1 MILSEKD
8 IELCNKKRD
17 NHNKLLF
24 GFMLGYFKTNIN
36 FPSSDKELSRELTI
50 QISSELNTPLTFIEN
65 LDWSDRITKRFRK
78 QIRVY
83 LSYREPNS
91 KNSEEFIKYLVEEIL
106 PNGPSEALLSEQA
119 RQYFENSK
127 VEAFKEKQLQRHIN
141 SAKYQF
147 EQNLFQSINNSFSF
161 DDTKLIDKVLL
172 AIEKTSE
179 DGIISLSELKND
191 IPGARIKHVNY
202 AIKRI
207 ELLNKIKIP
216 KSILENINRKV
227 LVGYYD
233 RIMALSPSNILEFNT
248 NAKYGIMAIFF
259 HIKLQI
265 MLDLLAD
272 TFIKL
277 VHRMR
282 TSATKFVD
290 KNLLKEIKRVEGKLN
305 ILEKLAV
312 TSVKNPDHSIK
323 DKIYQAVSKEKLLEV
338 INDLKH
344 RGKWYEQQIQ
354 TKIHS
359 NYAHGSRIVLLAILK
374 TLLLKE
380 DHKDYKPILEA
391 IDFIKK
397 FANES
402 DSENYL
408 TTPPIK
414 DVISSDWEYMIVI
427 KTKKKEVINKYNYE
441 IAVLEKLK
449 ELLVYKAIWI
459 ENSYRYRNPNDDTPK
474 DYDAKKEEYCQML
487 GLPTTAKVFIDQLK
501 TLQKDKLK
509 SLNYSILNNE
519 LVKIKQN
526 TTKKNILIT
535 PSEAQQEPENID
547 KLQNEIVKQFL
558 SINLIDILKECDL
571 LIDFTNE
578 MKTIARSSNISQDD
592 LRKRLLLCIYGIGSN
607 TGLKRISI
615 ANGDVKYSDLRYVK
629 KRFINKTNLSNAIR
643 VIVNKVLD
651 IRDKRVWKEAT
662 TTVACDST
670 QVSAWDQNLI
680 NEWHYRYKGKGVM
693 IYWHVDKKAL
703 CIYSQLKSCSSSEVG
718 SMIKGVIDHDTA
730 MNMNRVFVDTHG
742 QSVLGFAVSY
752 LLGFDLLPRF
762 KGINTQKL
770 CGVTSDDKNIYPN
783 IAKIIKGTI
792 NWKLIEENYDEV
804 LKYIVALKL
813 GIIEPS
819 VLVKRFSKENYTH
832 PIYKAFIEI
841 GKANRTIFLCNYL
854 ESEELRIEINE
865 GLNVVERLN
874 NVMDFIFY
882 GKLGELK
889 TNKTDEQ
896 ELSVL
901 CLHLLQACM
910 VYINTLIIQQTIFKL
925 DLLKKFGE
933 ADYRALTPLLS
944 AHINPYGLFPI
955 DFNSRISINTELSS
969 EVR

>member
-1 MILSEKD
+1 MLILSDKD

-24 GFMLGYFKTNIN
+24 GIMLGYFKTHIN

-65 LDWSDRITKRFRK
+65 LDWSDRITKRFCK
-78 QIRVY
+78 QIRVH
-83 LSYREPNS
+83 LDYREPNS
-91 KNSEEFIKYLVEEIL
+91 KDSEEFIKYLVDKIL
-106 PNGPSEALLSEQA
+106 PNSPSDALLLEQT
-119 RQYFENSK
+119 RKYFENSK
-127 VEAFKEKQLQRHIN
+127 VEAFKEKQLQRYIN

-147 EQNLFQSINNSFSF
+147 EQKLFQSINNSFSSE
-161 DDTKLIDKVLL
+161 DTKLIDKVLL
-172 AIEKTSE
+172 AIEKISE

-207 ELLNKIKIP
+207 ELISKIKIP

-227 LVGYYD
+227 LVEYYD
-233 RIMALSPSNILEFNT
+233 RIMDLSPSNILEFDT

-312 TSVKNPDHSIK
+312 TSVENPDHSIK
-323 DKIYQAVSKEKLLEV
+323 DKIYEAVSKEKLLEV

-402 DSENYL
+402 NSENYL

-414 DVISSDWEYMIVI
+414 NVISSDWESMVVI
-427 KTKKKEVINKYNYE
+427 KTKKKEVTNKYNYE

-459 ENSYRYRNPNDDTPK
+459 ENSYRYRNPNDDMPK

-509 SLNYSILNNE
+509 SLNSSIL
-519 LVKIKQN
+519 
-526 TTKKNILIT
+526 
-535 PSEAQQEPENID
+535 
-547 KLQNEIVKQFL
+547 
-558 SINLIDILKECDL
+558 
-571 LIDFTNE
+571 
-578 MKTIARSSNISQDD
+578 
-592 LRKRLLLCIYGIGSN
+592 
-607 TGLKRISI
+607 
-615 ANGDVKYSDLRYVK
+615 
-629 KRFINKTNLSNAIR
+629 
-643 VIVNKVLD
+643 NKVLD

-703 CIYSQLKSCSSSEVG
+703 CIHSQLKSCSSSEVG

-730 MNMNRVFVDTHG
+730 MNMNRVFVDIHD

-752 LLGFDLLPRF
+752 LLVFDLLPRF

-783 IAKIIKGTI
+783 IAKVIKCTI

-804 LKYIVALKL
+804 LKYIVVLKL
-813 GIIEPS
+813 GIIEQS
-819 VLVKRFSKENYTH
+819 VLVKRFNKENYT
-832 PIYKAFIEI
+832 AS
-841 GKANRTIFLCNYL
+841 NL
-854 ESEELRIEINE
+854 
-865 GLNVVERLN
+865 
-874 NVMDFIFY
+874 
-882 GKLGELK
+882 
-889 TNKTDEQ
+889 
-896 ELSVL
+896 
-901 CLHLLQACM
+901 
-910 VYINTLIIQQTIFKL
+910 
-925 DLLKKFGE
+925 
-933 ADYRALTPLLS
+933 
-944 AHINPYGLFPI
+944 
-955 DFNSRISINTELSS
+955 
-969 EVR
+969 